1 MIIKKIT
8 IVFLF
13 FGLSFINSLYS
24 QKYNAID
31 SIVLKYPDFGSPEK
45 LAERIQKDFTSEHD
59 KARAIYSWIALNI
72 DYDLKTFLDPPEPKS
87 FSYKNES
94 EKDKKIQL
102 LNAETTRKAFR
113 SRKAVCEGYSHLYA
127 HLAALTGL
135 RCQVIVGDAR
145 VTPQDIGRRNFVM
158 NHAWNKVQIN
168 GEWILVDATWGGGS
182 YDYRR
187 KILVKEF
194 TPIYFDADL
203 KYFNV
208 MHYPEAAMY
217 KENTG
222 NKAEFLNAP
231 LIYNSFIEEE
241 AEILLPSSGV
251 IMANEGD
258 KIIFKIK
265 NIDRLDDLYYLDK
278 KEERVKLENVKEE
291 NGVLEFQITYTRKVG
306 RFITFYLFNKGFA
319 AFKIVPKST

>member
-1 MIIKKIT
+1 MTIKKIGLT
-8 IVFLF
+8 ILLSIFFLN
-13 FGLSFINSLYS
+13 LSLA

-31 SIVLKYPDFGSPEK
+31 SIVLKYPDFGSTEK
-45 LAERIQKDFTSEHD
+45 LAERIQKDFASEHD

-72 DYDLKTFLDPPEPKS
+72 DYDLKTFLDPPAPKS
-87 FSYKNES
+87 ISYKNQA

-102 LNAETTRKAFR
+102 LNAEATRKAFR
-113 SRKAVCEGYSHLYA
+113 SRKAVCEGYSLLYA
-127 HLAALTGL
+127 HLATLSGL

-187 KILVKEF
+187 KILVKKF
-194 TPIYFDADL
+194 TPVYFNPDL
-203 KYFNV
+203 KYFNL
-208 MHYPEAAMY
+208 MHYPEDAMY
-217 KENTG
+217 KGNTG
-222 NKAEFLNAP
+222 NKMEFLNAP

-241 AEILLPSSGV
+241 AEILSPYSGV

-258 KIIFKIK
+258 KITFKIK
-265 NIDRLDDLYYLDK
+265 NIDRLDDFYYLDK
-278 KEERVKLENVKEE
+278 KEERGKLENVKEE
-291 NGVLEFQITYTRKVG
+291 NGVLEFQITYTRKLG

-319 AFKIVPKST
+319 AFKIVPKTT